1 LQIVQGGKTTHV
13 IDGKDHSQSN
23 WLRFVNCARS
33 EEEQNLVAYQY
44 RGDIFYRVFKEI
56 VPGGELLVWYG
67 EEYGEELGIPIL
79 PNKVNED
86 ENEEQIGIPIAS
98 SQVTKMDEGGEQLD
112 MPILLDH
119 VNEDESGD
127 QLGKTILP
135 NQVNEAE
142 DEELLDISILNQVNE
157 DEQSL
162 EKGT

>member
-1 LQIVQGGKTTHV
+1 V
-13 IDGKDHSQSN
+13 
-23 WLRFVNCARS
+23 C
-33 EEEQNLVAYQY
+33 
-44 RGDIFYRVFKEI
+44 KEI
-56 VPGGELLVWYG
+56 VAGGELLVWYG

-86 ENEEQIGIPIAS
+86 ENEEQVGIPIVS

-112 MPILLDH
+112 IPILLDH

-135 NQVNEAE
+135 NEVNEAE
-142 DEELLDISILNQVNE
+142 DGELLDISILNRVNE

>member
-1 LQIVQGGKTTHV
+1 L
-13 IDGKDHSQSN
+13 KDPSQSN
-23 WLRFVNCARS
+23 WPRFINCARS

-44 RGDIFYRVFKEI
+44 HGDIFYRVYKEI

-67 EEYGEELGIPIL
+67 DEYGEDLGIPIL
-79 PNKVNED
+79 PNQIDEG
-86 ENEEQIGIPIAS
+86 ENEEGEHIGTPFVS
-98 SQVTKMDEGGEQLD
+98 SQVTKVDEGGEQLD
-112 MPILLDH
+112 IPILLNH

-135 NQVNEAE
+135 SQVNEDGE
-142 DEELLDISILNQVNE
+142 VLDISTLNRVNE